1 MVAAADGTVATAQ
14 VVVQVVGHQVVDI
27 VQEVAVAGAQ
37 EEVVVGINPMKSKSN
52 LKKTTTKSH
61 SQAFNPNQIV

>member
-52 LKKTTTKSH
+52 
-61 SQAFNPNQIV
+61 